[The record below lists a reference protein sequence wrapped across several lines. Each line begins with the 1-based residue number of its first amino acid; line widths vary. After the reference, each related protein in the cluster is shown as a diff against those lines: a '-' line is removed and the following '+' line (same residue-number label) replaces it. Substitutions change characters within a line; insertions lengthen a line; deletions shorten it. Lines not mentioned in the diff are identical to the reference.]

1 MKRATLLLACAWI
14 GLAVLSAQA
23 AHAEIKVKVSLDPK
37 VIGLDETATLTIE
50 VQGGGL
56 GGQRLRLGYQ
66 LENLEVMSGPST
78 FQNIRFENGAF
89 AYSSQISV
97 QLQPLT
103 TGPAQIT
110 SLTLRIG
117 DQVVRLD
124 EQTIQVQEGSTGQA
138 RRDRREEESEDPL
151 ERLLGGRM
159 PWPDWRQEE
168 QPAAFLRAEVE
179 PKRPYVGQQTLYTVY
194 LYTREDVTAVSARE
208 IPTFRGFW
216 VHDIRQPEHM
226 PTELV
231 EIEGERYSRVVLQQK
246 ALFPLR
252 PGRHTVEPTAMDV
265 LLRIYSRRLFGPP
278 MTRSDQLALK
288 TTAKLVDVQPLPPAP
303 AGFGGAVGRLKLT
316 ASLEPETLRLGEAA
330 TLQVTLS
337 GQGNLEGLAS
347 PEIAAP
353 PGLTVYP
360 PQQESMETAPSLASS
375 GTGSGSKTLRAK
387 RTWSFVVVPERS
399 GRFDLEPPRIPYFDP
414 ANRGYQVAAAPPLSL
429 TALPRAHG
437 AGIAAG
443 QGPGE
448 PHDVRTASMDGGRP
462 ALWERQD
469 LFPWLFA
476 LPWGLVLAVTLLRRE
491 KPSSRVSPAGLSPG
505 DAATSPPAPRDR
517 DLRRRFEDQLAAA
530 AAETRPRQA
539 AIAIEAAWRELLAE
553 RWRIPA
559 SLPLDR
565 WPRAAEERGGDA
577 ATVDEI
583 RALVDDLQF
592 LRQAPQLS
600 ATEAVRGEILDRS
613 RRLLRRMK

>member
-1 MKRATLLLACAWI
+1 MRRSSLSPACA
-14 GLAVLSAQA
+14 GLALVVLA
-23 AHAEIKVKVSLDPK
+23 ALAAPAAAEVKVKVTLEPE

-50 VQGGGL
+50 VGGGGL
-56 GGQRLRLGYQ
+56 GGQRLRPGFQ
-66 LENLEVMSGPST
+66 LENLEVLGSPST
-78 FQNIRFENGAF
+78 VQNIRFENGAF

-97 QLQPLT
+97 QLKPLT
-103 TGPAQIT
+103 TGPAQIS

-117 DQVVRLD
+117 DQVVRLP
-124 EQTIQVQEGSTGQA
+124 EQTIQVQEEPTGQA
-138 RRDRREEESEDPL
+138 RREPREEEREDPL
-151 ERLLGGRM
+151 ERLLSGRM
-159 PWPDWRQEE
+159 PWPDWREEE

-179 PKRPYVGQQTLYTVY
+179 PRRPYVGQQTLYTVY

-216 VHDIRQPEHM
+216 VHDVRQPEHM

-231 EIEGERYSRVVLQQK
+231 EIDGERYSRVILQQK

-265 LLRIYSRRLFGPP
+265 LVRLYARRLFGPP
-278 MTRSDQLALK
+278 LTRSEQLALR
-288 TTAKLVDVQPLPPAP
+288 TTAKLVDVKPLPPAP

-316 ASLEPETLRLGEAA
+316 ARLEPETLRLGEAA

-353 PGLTVYP
+353 PGLTIYP
-360 PQQESMETAPSLASS
+360 PQQEGVETMAAVAS
-375 GTGSGSKTLRAK
+375 GEGRGSGGGRALRAR

-399 GRFDLEPPRIPYFDP
+399 GRFALEPPRVPYFDP
-414 ANRGYQVAAAPPLSL
+414 ANHGYQVAAAPPVSL
-429 TALPRAHG
+429 TALPG
-437 AGIAAG
+437 AGTAG
-443 QGPGE
+443 TQGPGE
-448 PHDVRTASMDGGRP
+448 PHDVRTASLDGGGQ

-469 LFPWLFA
+469 VLPWLFA

-491 KPSSRVSPAGLSPG
+491 KPAGPAPAGG
-505 DAATSPPAPRDR
+505 QEPPARESPQ
-517 DLRRRFEDQLAAA
+517 DLRRRFEEQLAAA
-530 AAETRPRQA
+530 ASETRPRQA
-539 AIAIEAAWRELLAE
+539 ALAIEAAWRELLAE
-553 RWRIPA
+553 RWKVPA

-577 ATVDEI
+577 ATVDEL
-583 RALVDDLQF
+583 RALVEDLQF

-613 RRLLRRMK
+613 RRLLKRMK

>member
-1 MKRATLLLACAWI
+1 MAAVVT
-14 GLAVLSAQA
+14 LAVVTAAPAQA
-23 AHAEIKVKVSLDPK
+23 QIRVKVGLEPK
-37 VIGLDETATLTIE
+37 VIGIDETATLTIE

-56 GGQRLRLGYQ
+56 GGQRLRPGFQ
-66 LENLEVMSGPST
+66 LENLEVMGGPST
-78 FQNIRFENGAF
+78 LQNIRFENGAF
-89 AYSSQISV
+89 AYSSQILV
-97 QLQPLT
+97 QLRPLT
-103 TGPAQIT
+103 TGPAQIRA
-110 SLTLRIG
+110 LTLRIG
-117 DQVVRLD
+117 DRVVRLD
-124 EQTIQVQEGSTGQA
+124 EQTIQVQEEPTGQA
-138 RRDRREEESEDPL
+138 DRDRREQEESQDPL

-252 PGRHTVEPTAMDV
+252 PGRHTVEPTEMDV
-265 LLRIYSRRLFGPP
+265 LLRLYSRRLFGPP
-278 MTRSDQLALK
+278 LTRSEQVALQ

-303 AGFGGAVGRLKLT
+303 AGFGGAVGRVKLT
-316 ASLEPETLRLGEAA
+316 ASLQPETLRLGEAA

-353 PGLTVYP
+353 PGLTIYP
-360 PQQESMETAPSLASS
+360 PQQESMEAMPAS
-375 GTGSGSKTLRAK
+375 GDARGSAGRTLRSK

-414 ANRGYQVAAAPPLSL
+414 ASRGYQVAAAPPLSM
-429 TALPRAHG
+429 TAQPRADT
-437 AGIAAG
+437 AAG

-448 PHDVRTASMDGGRP
+448 PHDVRTASLEGGRP

-469 LFPWLFA
+469 LLPWLFA

-491 KPSSRVSPAGLSPG
+491 KPS
-505 DAATSPPAPRDR
+505 PAPPGGLLPGAPGGPSPRVRESSRAPQDR
-517 DLRRRFEDQLAAA
+517 DSRRRCEEQLAAA
-530 AAETRPRQA
+530 ASEARPRQA
-539 AIAIEAAWRELLAE
+539 ALGFEAAWRELLAE
-553 RWRIPA
+553 RWKIPA
-559 SLPLDR
+559 SVPLDR

-577 ATVDEI
+577 TTVDEL
-583 RALVDDLQF
+583 RALVEDLQF

-613 RRLLRRMK
+613 RRLLRRLK